1 MARVMEDGI
10 ELFNIAKSAGHRYQ
24 YRYCGSEDSEPSG
37 PPNHAQPAET
47 MESPLSGDW
56 HAAGAAA
63 RLARAARVGLR
74 SCSWGRGGWAGSR
87 FLLRLVT

>member
-10 ELFNIAKSAGHRYQ
+10 ELFNIAKSAGHRYR
-24 YRYCGSEDSEPSG
+24 YRGSEHS
-37 PPNHAQPAET
+37 QPWGLPGCAL
-47 MESPLSGDW
+47 LS
-56 HAAGAAA
+56 AGAAA
-63 RLARAARVGLR
+63 RSAPAARVRLR